1 MFHRLFHEGVDSGI
15 RISCSRRPAS
25 PYVLLVPTFC
35 GWEVT
40 VRIVMI
46 SGAVVVTGTVLV
58 DRAATGTEL
67 IEEAV
72 MVAAGNS
79 LWCAYLLMV

>member
-1 MFHRLFHEGVDSGI
+1 MGSGFPV
-15 RISCSRRPAS
+15 PAG
-25 PYVLLVPTFC
+25 LLVPTFC

-46 SGAVVVTGTVLV
+46 SGAVVVTGTGLV